1 MALKSIGSHFM
12 NVRPLSNLPRRLI
25 LFFLTMALS
34 GCFNDSPGDIFDDYQ
49 TKIARVQDADEL
61 EDSWEF
67 ESLPRKR
74 ELFIE
79 VPSLS
84 IGLID
89 SYQLR
94 QCGLFNLIAERNSV
108 LGKVADEFRNYDY
121 QVALIKGIGKC
132 LSVSELDINIVELLK
147 DIEQQKLTQLPL
159 HKWNLIYTSEAMQS
173 QMRSS
178 QWLRADIGDQ
188 VRQTSDALKHI
199 NKALD
204 APLVSGETTEVQ
216 EVLEKSSTLGDLYYS
231 LARASVELDT
241 ITKQLTTFDGNII
254 CGKQRDT
261 TKFRYLNNVFEQQYI
276 GQVQPYMAQLDG
288 YYQQLAPQLALFDAQ
303 SELHSYYFPIQD
315 AHQAF
320 RTSTRR
326 HVDYWQKLFERCGRK
341 VGR

>member
-1 MALKSIGSHFM
+1 M
-12 NVRPLSNLPRRLI
+12 NHRLLTNLVRRSPTLLI
-25 LFFLTMALS
+25 VLVLG
-34 GCFNDSPGDIFDDYQ
+34 GCFGEGPGDLFDDYQ
-49 TKIARVQDADEL
+49 TKIARVQDADEIK
-61 EDSWEF
+61 EDWEF

-74 ELFIE
+74 ELLLD

-121 QVALIKGIGKC
+121 QVALLAGVGKC
-132 LSVSELDINIVELLK
+132 LSASELDPEIVELLK
-147 DIEQQKLTQLPL
+147 EIEQQKLAQFPL
-159 HKWNLIYTSEAMQS
+159 HQWNLIYASDAMQS
-173 QMRSS
+173 QMRGS
-178 QWLRADIGDQ
+178 QWLRSDIGDQ
-188 VRQTSDALKHI
+188 VRQTSDALEHI
-199 NKALD
+199 NQALNTS
-204 APLVSGETTEVQ
+204 LVSGKTTEVQ
-216 EVLEKSSTLGDLYYS
+216 EVLDKSSTLGDLYYS

-241 ITKQLTTFDGNII
+241 ITEQLTTFDNNII

-276 GQVQPYMAQLDG
+276 GKVQPYMAQLDG
-288 YYQQLAPQLALFDAQ
+288 YYQQLAPQLGMFDAQ
-303 SELHSYYFPIQD
+303 PELHSYYFPIQD

-320 RTSTRR
+320 RASTRR
-326 HVDYWQKLFERCGRK
+326 HVDYWQQLFKRCGRK

>member
-1 MALKSIGSHFM
+1 MARRVISSLI
-12 NVRPLSNLPRRLI
+12 VRSPLLC
-25 LFFLTMALS
+25 LTMVLT
-34 GCFNDSPGDIFDDYQ
+34 GCFNDSPQNYFDDYQ
-49 TKIARVQDADEL
+49 TKIANVQDADEIQ
-61 EDSWEF
+61 EDWEL

-121 QVALIKGIGKC
+121 QVALLEGVGHC
-132 LSVSELDINIVELLK
+132 LSNNELEPEIVELLRE
-147 DIEQQKLTQLPL
+147 IEQQKLAQFPL
-159 HKWNLIYTSEAMQS
+159 HQWNLIYASEAMQS
-173 QMRSS
+173 QMRGS

-188 VRQTSDALKHI
+188 VRQTSDALEHI
-199 NKALD
+199 NLALNT
-204 APLVSGETTEVQ
+204 PLVSGKTTEVQ
-216 EVLEKSSTLGDLYYS
+216 EGLEKSSTLGDLYYS
-231 LARASVELDT
+231 LSRASAELDT
-241 ITKQLTTFDGNII
+241 ITQQLTTFDANII

-276 GQVQPYMAQLDG
+276 DKVQPYMAQLDG
-288 YYQQLAPQLALFDAQ
+288 YYQQVAPQLAMFDAQ
-303 SELHSYYFPIQD
+303 PELHSYYFPIKD

-320 RTSTRR
+320 RSSTRR
-326 HVDYWQKLFERCGRK
+326 HVDYWQQLFKRCGRK

>member
-1 MALKSIGSHFM
+1 MGRRVISSLL
-12 NVRPLSNLPRRLI
+12 VRSTLLC
-25 LFFLTMALS
+25 LTMVLT
-34 GCFNDSPGDIFDDYQ
+34 GCFDDSPQNYFDDYQ
-49 TKIARVQDADEL
+49 TKIANVQNADEIQ
-61 EDSWEF
+61 EDWEL

-121 QVALIKGIGKC
+121 QVALLEGVGQC
-132 LSVSELDINIVELLK
+132 LSNKELDPEIVELLREV
-147 DIEQQKLTQLPL
+147 EQQKLAQFPL
-159 HKWNLIYTSEAMQS
+159 HQWNLIYASEAMQS
-173 QMRSS
+173 QMRGS

-188 VRQTSDALKHI
+188 VRQTGGALEHI
-199 NKALD
+199 NLALNT
-204 APLVSGETTEVQ
+204 PLVSGKTTAVQ
-216 EVLEKSSTLGDLYYS
+216 ERLEKSSTLGDLYYS
-231 LARASVELDT
+231 LSRASAELDT
-241 ITKQLTTFDGNII
+241 ITQQLTTFDANII

-276 GQVQPYMAQLDG
+276 DKVQPYMAQLDG
-288 YYQQLAPQLALFDAQ
+288 YYQQLAPQLAMFDAQ
-303 SELHSYYFPIQD
+303 PELHSYYFPIKD

-320 RTSTRR
+320 RSSTRR
-326 HVDYWQKLFERCGRK
+326 HVDYWQQLFKRCGRK

>member
-1 MALKSIGSHFM
+1 MRHRLL
-12 NVRPLSNLPRRLI
+12 PNLLRRSPVVLI
-25 LFFLTMALS
+25 TLVVG
-34 GCFNDSPGDIFDDYQ
+34 GCFGEGPGDLFDDYQ
-49 TKIARVQDADEL
+49 TKIARVQDVDEIK
-61 EDSWEF
+61 EEWEF
-67 ESLPRKR
+67 ENLPRKR
-74 ELFIE
+74 ELLID

-121 QVALIKGIGKC
+121 QVALLAGVGKC
-132 LSVSELDINIVELLK
+132 LSGSELDSEVVELLK
-147 DIEQQKLTQLPL
+147 EIEQQKLTQFPL
-159 HKWNLIYTSEAMQS
+159 HQWNLIYASDAMQS
-173 QMRSS
+173 QMRGS

-188 VRQTSDALKHI
+188 VRQTSGALEHL
-199 NKALD
+199 NQALN
-204 APLVSGETTEVQ
+204 APLVSGKTIEVQ
-216 EVLEKSSTLGDLYYS
+216 EILEKSSTLGDLYYS

-241 ITKQLTTFDGNII
+241 ITQQLTTFDANII

-276 GQVQPYMAQLDG
+276 DKVQPYMAQLDG
-288 YYQQLAPQLALFDAQ
+288 YYQQLAPQLAMFDAQ
-303 SELHSYYFPIQD
+303 PELHSYYFPIKD

-320 RTSTRR
+320 RSSTRR
-326 HVDYWQKLFERCGRK
+326 HVDYWQQLFKRCGRK

>member
-1 MALKSIGSHFM
+1 MGRRMISSLL
-12 NVRPLSNLPRRLI
+12 VRSTLLC
-25 LFFLTMALS
+25 LTMVIT
-34 GCFNDSPGDIFDDYQ
+34 GCFDDSPQNYFDNYQ
-49 TKIARVQDADEL
+49 TKIANVQDADEIQ
-61 EDSWEF
+61 EDWELY
-67 ESLPRKR
+67 SLPRKR

-121 QVALIKGIGKC
+121 QVALLEGVGQC
-132 LSVSELDINIVELLK
+132 LSNNELEPEIVELLRE
-147 DIEQQKLTQLPL
+147 IEQQKLAQFPL
-159 HKWNLIYTSEAMQS
+159 HQWNLIYASEAMQS
-173 QMRSS
+173 QMRGS

-188 VRQTSDALKHI
+188 VRQTSDALEHI
-199 NKALD
+199 NLALNT
-204 APLVSGETTEVQ
+204 PLVSGKTTEVQ
-216 EVLEKSSTLGDLYYS
+216 EGLEKSSTLGDLYYS
-231 LARASVELDT
+231 LSHASAELDT
-241 ITKQLTTFDGNII
+241 ITQQLATFDANII

-276 GQVQPYMAQLDG
+276 DKVQPYMAQLDG
-288 YYQQLAPQLALFDAQ
+288 YYQQLAPQLAMFDAQ
-303 SELHSYYFPIQD
+303 PELHSYYFPIKD

-320 RTSTRR
+320 RSSTRR
-326 HVDYWQKLFERCGRK
+326 HVDYWQQLFKRCGRK

>member
-1 MALKSIGSHFM
+1 M
-12 NVRPLSNLPRRLI
+12 NAGHLSNLVKHST
-25 LFFLTMALS
+25 LFCLTVMLA
-34 GCFNDSPGDIFDDYQ
+34 GCFSDGPGDLFDDYQ
-49 TKIARVQDADEL
+49 TKIARVQDADEII
-61 EDSWEF
+61 EEWEF

-74 ELFIE
+74 ELLLD

-121 QVALIKGIGKC
+121 QVALLEGVGMC
-132 LSVSELDINIVELLK
+132 LSSNELDPEIVELLRE
-147 DIEQQKLTQLPL
+147 IEQQKLAQFPL
-159 HKWNLIYTSEAMQS
+159 HQWNLIYASDAMQS
-173 QMRSS
+173 QMRGS

-188 VRQTSDALKHI
+188 VRQTSDALEHV
-199 NKALD
+199 NQALNTS
-204 APLVSGETTEVQ
+204 LVSGKTTEVQ

-241 ITKQLTTFDGNII
+241 ITKQLTTFDDKII

-276 GQVQPYMAQLDG
+276 GKVQPYMAQLDG
-288 YYQQLAPQLALFDAQ
+288 YYQHITPQLGMFDAQ
-303 SELHSYYFPIQD
+303 PELHSYYFPIQD

-320 RTSTRR
+320 RSSTRR
-326 HVDYWQKLFERCGRK
+326 HVDYWQQLFKRCGRK

>member
-1 MALKSIGSHFM
+1 M
-12 NVRPLSNLPRRLI
+12 NHRLLPNLLRRSTLV
-25 LFFLTMALS
+25 LLTVVLG
-34 GCFNDSPGDIFDDYQ
+34 GCFGEGPGDLFDDYQ
-49 TKIARVQDADEL
+49 TKVARVQDADEIK
-61 EDSWEF
+61 ENWEF

-74 ELFIE
+74 ELLLD

-121 QVALIKGIGKC
+121 QVALLEGVGQC
-132 LSVSELDINIVELLK
+132 LANNELDPEIVELLK
-147 DIEQQKLTQLPL
+147 EIEQQKLAQFPL
-159 HKWNLIYTSEAMQS
+159 HQWNLIYASDAMQS
-173 QMRSS
+173 QMRGS
-178 QWLRADIGDQ
+178 QWLHADIGDQ
-188 VRQTSDALKHI
+188 VRQTSDALEHI
-199 NKALD
+199 NQALNTS
-204 APLVSGETTEVQ
+204 LVSGKTIEVQ

-241 ITKQLTTFDGNII
+241 ITKQLTTFDANII

-276 GQVQPYMAQLDG
+276 GKVQPYMAQLDG
-288 YYQQLAPQLALFDAQ
+288 YYQQLASQLAIFDAQ
-303 SELHSYYFPIQD
+303 PELHSYYFPIQD
-315 AHQAF
+315 THQAF
-320 RTSTRR
+320 RASTRR
-326 HVDYWQKLFERCGRK
+326 HVDYWQQLFKRCGRK

>member
-1 MALKSIGSHFM
+1 M
-12 NVRPLSNLPRRLI
+12 NHRLLTNLVRRSPTLLI
-25 LFFLTMALS
+25 VLVLG
-34 GCFNDSPGDIFDDYQ
+34 GCFGEGPGDLFDDYQ
-49 TKIARVQDADEL
+49 TKIARVQDADEIK
-61 EDSWEF
+61 EDWEF

-74 ELFIE
+74 ELLLD

-121 QVALIKGIGKC
+121 QVALLAGVGKC
-132 LSVSELDINIVELLK
+132 LSASELDPEIVELLK
-147 DIEQQKLTQLPL
+147 EIEQQKLAQFPL
-159 HKWNLIYTSEAMQS
+159 HQWNLIYASDAMQS
-173 QMRSS
+173 QMRGS
-178 QWLRADIGDQ
+178 QWLRSDIGDQ
-188 VRQTSDALKHI
+188 VRQTSDALEHI
-199 NKALD
+199 NQALNTS
-204 APLVSGETTEVQ
+204 LVSGKTTEVQ
-216 EVLEKSSTLGDLYYS
+216 EVLDKSSTLGDLYYS

-241 ITKQLTTFDGNII
+241 ITEQLTTFDNNII

-276 GQVQPYMAQLDG
+276 SKVQPYMAQLDG
-288 YYQQLAPQLALFDAQ
+288 YYQQLAPQLGMFDAQ
-303 SELHSYYFPIQD
+303 PELHSYYFPIQD

-320 RTSTRR
+320 RASTRR
-326 HVDYWQKLFERCGRK
+326 HVDYWQQLFKRCGRK

>member
-1 MALKSIGSHFM
+1 M
-12 NVRPLSNLPRRLI
+12 VRRVISSLLVRSTLLC
-25 LFFLTMALS
+25 LTMVLT
-34 GCFNDSPGDIFDDYQ
+34 GCFDDSPQNYFDDYQ
-49 TKIARVQDADEL
+49 TKIANVQDADEIQ
-61 EDSWEF
+61 EDWEL

-79 VPSLS
+79 VPLLS

-121 QVALIKGIGKC
+121 QVALLEGVGHCISNNE
-132 LSVSELDINIVELLK
+132 LESEIVELLRE
-147 DIEQQKLTQLPL
+147 IEQQKLAQFPL
-159 HKWNLIYTSEAMQS
+159 HQWNLIYASEAMQS
-173 QMRSS
+173 QMRGS
-178 QWLRADIGDQ
+178 QWLRADIGEQ
-188 VRQTSDALKHI
+188 VRQTSDALEHI
-199 NKALD
+199 NQALNT
-204 APLVSGETTEVQ
+204 PLVSGKATEVQ

-231 LARASVELDT
+231 LSRASAELDT
-241 ITKQLTTFDGNII
+241 ITQQLTTFDANII

-276 GQVQPYMAQLDG
+276 DKVQPYMAQLDG
-288 YYQQLAPQLALFDAQ
+288 YYQQLAPQLAMFDAQ
-303 SELHSYYFPIQD
+303 PELHSYYFPIKD

-320 RTSTRR
+320 RSSTRR
-326 HVDYWQKLFERCGRK
+326 HVDYWQQLFKRCGRK

>member
-1 MALKSIGSHFM
+1 M
-12 NVRPLSNLPRRLI
+12 NPRLLANLLQRSPLI
-25 LFFLTMALS
+25 FLTVVLG
-34 GCFNDSPGDIFDDYQ
+34 GCFGEGPGDLFDDYQ
-49 TKIARVQDADEL
+49 TKIARVQDADEIK
-61 EDSWEF
+61 ENWEF

-74 ELFIE
+74 ELSLD

-121 QVALIKGIGKC
+121 QVALLEGVGKC
-132 LSVSELDINIVELLK
+132 LSSDELDPEIIELLRE
-147 DIEQQKLTQLPL
+147 IEQQKLAQFPL
-159 HKWNLIYTSEAMQS
+159 HQWNLIYASDAMQS
-173 QMRSS
+173 QMRGS
-178 QWLRADIGDQ
+178 QWLRVDIGEQ
-188 VRQTSDALKHI
+188 VRQTSDALEHI
-199 NKALD
+199 NQALNTS
-204 APLVSGETTEVQ
+204 LVSGKTIEVQ

-241 ITKQLTTFDGNII
+241 ITKQLTTFDANII

-276 GQVQPYMAQLDG
+276 GKVQPYMAQLDG
-288 YYQQLAPQLALFDAQ
+288 YYQQLASQLVMFDAQ
-303 SELHSYYFPIQD
+303 PELHSYYFPIKD
-315 AHQAF
+315 THQAF
-320 RTSTRR
+320 RASTRR
-326 HVDYWQKLFERCGRK
+326 HVDYWQQLFKRCGRK

>member
-1 MALKSIGSHFM
+1 M
-12 NVRPLSNLPRRLI
+12 VRRVISSLLVRSTLLY
-25 LFFLTMALS
+25 LTMVLT
-34 GCFNDSPGDIFDDYQ
+34 GCFDDSPQNYFDDYQ
-49 TKIARVQDADEL
+49 TKIANVQDADEIQ
-61 EDSWEF
+61 EDWEL

-121 QVALIKGIGKC
+121 QVALLEGVGHC
-132 LSVSELDINIVELLK
+132 LSNNELEPEIVELLRE
-147 DIEQQKLTQLPL
+147 IEQQKLAQFPL
-159 HKWNLIYTSEAMQS
+159 HQWNLIYASEAMQS
-173 QMRSS
+173 QMRGS

-188 VRQTSDALKHI
+188 VRQTSDALEHI
-199 NKALD
+199 NQALNT
-204 APLVSGETTEVQ
+204 PLVSGKTTEVQ
-216 EVLEKSSTLGDLYYS
+216 EGLEKSSTLGDLYYS
-231 LARASVELDT
+231 LSRASAELDT
-241 ITKQLTTFDGNII
+241 ITQQLTTFDANII

-276 GQVQPYMAQLDG
+276 DRVQPYIAQLDG
-288 YYQQLAPQLALFDAQ
+288 YYQQLAPQLAMFDAQ
-303 SELHSYYFPIQD
+303 PELHSYYFPIQD

-320 RTSTRR
+320 RSSTRR
-326 HVDYWQKLFERCGRK
+326 HVDYWQQLFKRCGRK

>member
-1 MALKSIGSHFM
+1 M
-12 NVRPLSNLPRRLI
+12 VRRVISSLLVRSTLLC
-25 LFFLTMALS
+25 LTMVLT
-34 GCFNDSPGDIFDDYQ
+34 GCFDDSPQNYFDDYQ
-49 TKIARVQDADEL
+49 TKIANVQDADEIQQ
-61 EDSWEF
+61 DWEL

-94 QCGLFNLIAERNSV
+94 QGGLFNLIAERNSV

-121 QVALIKGIGKC
+121 QVALLEGVGHC
-132 LSVSELDINIVELLK
+132 LSNNELEPEIVELLRE
-147 DIEQQKLTQLPL
+147 IEQQKLAQFPL
-159 HKWNLIYTSEAMQS
+159 HQWNLIYASEAMQS
-173 QMRSS
+173 QMRGS

-188 VRQTSDALKHI
+188 VRQTSDALEHI
-199 NKALD
+199 NQALNT
-204 APLVSGETTEVQ
+204 PLVSGKTTEVQ
-216 EVLEKSSTLGDLYYS
+216 EGLEKSSTLGDLYYS
-231 LARASVELDT
+231 LSSASAELDT
-241 ITKQLTTFDGNII
+241 ITQQLTTFDANII

-276 GQVQPYMAQLDG
+276 DKVQPYMAQLDG
-288 YYQQLAPQLALFDAQ
+288 YYQQLAPQLGMFDAQ
-303 SELHSYYFPIQD
+303 PELHSYYFPIQD

-320 RTSTRR
+320 RASTRR
-326 HVDYWQKLFERCGRK
+326 HVDYWQQLFKRCGRK

>member
-1 MALKSIGSHFM
+1 M
-12 NVRPLSNLPRRLI
+12 VRRVISSLLVRSTLLC
-25 LFFLTMALS
+25 LTMVLT
-34 GCFNDSPGDIFDDYQ
+34 GCFDDSPQNYFDDYQ
-49 TKIARVQDADEL
+49 TKIANVQDADEIQQ
-61 EDSWEF
+61 DWEL

-121 QVALIKGIGKC
+121 QVALLEGVGHC
-132 LSVSELDINIVELLK
+132 LSNNELEPEIVELLRE
-147 DIEQQKLTQLPL
+147 IEQQKLAQFPL
-159 HKWNLIYTSEAMQS
+159 HQWNLIYASEAMQS
-173 QMRSS
+173 QMRGS

-188 VRQTSDALKHI
+188 VRQTSDALEHI
-199 NKALD
+199 NQALNT
-204 APLVSGETTEVQ
+204 PLVSGKTTEVQ
-216 EVLEKSSTLGDLYYS
+216 EGLEKSSTLGDLYYS
-231 LARASVELDT
+231 LSSASAELDT
-241 ITKQLTTFDGNII
+241 ITQQLTTFDANII

-276 GQVQPYMAQLDG
+276 DKVQPYMAQLDG
-288 YYQQLAPQLALFDAQ
+288 YYQQLAPQLGMFDAQ
-303 SELHSYYFPIQD
+303 PELHSYYFPIQD

-320 RTSTRR
+320 RASTRR
-326 HVDYWQKLFERCGRK
+326 HVDYWQQLFKRCGRK

>member
-1 MALKSIGSHFM
+1 M
-12 NVRPLSNLPRRLI
+12 NHRLLTNLVRRSPTLLI
-25 LFFLTMALS
+25 VLVLG
-34 GCFNDSPGDIFDDYQ
+34 GCFGEGPGDLFDDYQ
-49 TKIARVQDADEL
+49 TKVARVQDADEIK
-61 EDSWEF
+61 EDWEF

-74 ELFIE
+74 ELLLD

-121 QVALIKGIGKC
+121 QVALLAGVGKC
-132 LSVSELDINIVELLK
+132 LSASELDPEIVELLK
-147 DIEQQKLTQLPL
+147 EIEQQKLAQFPL
-159 HKWNLIYTSEAMQS
+159 HQWNLIYASDAMQS
-173 QMRSS
+173 QMRGS

-188 VRQTSDALKHI
+188 VRQTSDALEHI
-199 NKALD
+199 NQALNTS
-204 APLVSGETTEVQ
+204 LVSGKTTEVQ
-216 EVLEKSSTLGDLYYS
+216 EVLDKSSTLGDLYYS

-241 ITKQLTTFDGNII
+241 ITKQLTTFDNNII

-276 GQVQPYMAQLDG
+276 GKVQPYMAQLDG
-288 YYQQLAPQLALFDAQ
+288 YYQQLAPQLGMFDAQ
-303 SELHSYYFPIQD
+303 PELHSYYFPIQD

-320 RTSTRR
+320 RASTRR
-326 HVDYWQKLFERCGRK
+326 HVDYWQQLFKRCGRK